1 MSWLTAPLNVLC
13 DKSRQAAL
21 AHQNQLTKP
30 AGSLGYLEHLVMH
43 MAAVQGTARPAAQNS
58 SIVVFAADHGICA
71 QGVSAFPQVVTG
83 EMVRNFSRG
92 GAAIC
97 VLSRQQGAQL
107 EVVNVGTVNMLE
119 SLPGVI
125 DARVCAGSA
134 DFSQGPALT
143 AEQLNGALQVGKEAA
158 ERAHARGAQVFI
170 AGEMGIGNTSS
181 AAALACVLLNCPV
194 AEMAGRGTGLDD
206 TGLQHKIRVLDKA
219 LNLHQLNADSDPL
232 QIMRAVGGL
241 EIAAIAGA
249 YVRAAQL
256 GIVVLVDGFI
266 TTAAA
271 LWACALQPCLKN
283 YLLFAHQ
290 SAEGA
295 HSKMLAALNARAILQ
310 LDMRL
315 GEGSGAGLA
324 LAVLQNACVLHNQM
338 ATFTAAG
345 VSEQ

>member
-1 MSWLTAPLNVLC
+1 V
-13 DKSRQAAL
+13 
-21 AHQNQLTKP
+21 
-30 AGSLGYLEHLVMH
+30 
-43 MAAVQGTARPAAQNS
+43 
-58 SIVVFAADHGICA
+58 VVFAADHGICA

-107 EVVNVGTVNMLE
+107 EVVNVGTVTALE

-134 DFSQGPALT
+134 DFSQAQALT
-143 AEQLNGALQVGKEAA
+143 SEQLTAALQVGKEAA

-181 AAALACVLLNCPV
+181 AAALACVLLDCSV
-194 AEMAGRGTGLDD
+194 ADMAGRGTGLDD
-206 TGLQHKIRVLDKA
+206 VGLQHKITVLENA
-219 LNLHQLNADSDPL
+219 LKLHDLNASSDPL
-232 QIMRAVGGL
+232 HIMQCVGGL

-249 YVRAAQL
+249 YLRAAQL
-256 GIVVLVDGFI
+256 GLVVLVDGFI

-271 LWACALQPCLKN
+271 LWACAVQSALKD
-283 YLLFAHQ
+283 YLLCAHQ

-295 HSKMLAALNARAILQ
+295 HSKMLAGLNARAILQ

-324 LAVLQNACVLHNQM
+324 LAVLQNACALHNQM
-338 ATFTAAG
+338 ATFATAG